1 MANNVTN
8 TLTATIT
15 STQDAD
21 GNVPINRGLGNLSFD
36 ANVADF
42 CTFRKLASGDN
53 TIDIPNGKAFQ
64 VYVKN
69 NDPSLQLIVKYTP
82 TTGSQ
87 QVSPSLGPGE
97 VFLIWQINTN
107 AAATAG
113 ITALIL
119 NASGANMLVE
129 YFLGD

>member
-15 STQDAD
+15 VTEDTT
-21 GNVPINRGLGNLSFD
+21 GNVPINRGLGNQSNDSNYGEFT
-36 ANVADF
+36 
-42 CTFRKLASGDN
+42 TFRKLAAGDN

-69 NDPSLQLIVKYTP
+69 NDPALFLIVKYTP
-82 TTGSQ
+82 TTGAQ
-87 QVSPSLGPGE
+87 QVSPALGPGE
-97 VFLIWQINTN
+97 IFILWQVNTN

-113 ITALIL
+113 ITALVI
-119 NASGANMLVE
+119 NASGANALTE